1 MRTYKIGEFVAHS
14 GAVNCVRIGR
24 STAGVLATGGED
36 KKVNLWRTGQT
47 EVVKSLC
54 GLQSSVECVVFG
66 EKEDTIAAGG
76 ANGTVKV
83 WDMDTGKVSRSLT
96 GHRSNCLSLAFTTS
110 DTNCLISGSQDC
122 TVKVWDLRR
131 KEAITTYK
139 GHNNSSVLK
148 VAPSPDNK
156 WVCSGSEDGEL
167 KVWDL
172 SSGKV
177 IKDGWRHSGRITGLE
192 FNQVEFLMVSSGAD
206 RVVRVWDLEVWEEV
220 ECLGP
225 EATAVQ
231 GIAYAPDGNVL
242 LTASSD
248 ALKVWGL
255 EPAVHHD
262 TVPMDWRNL
271 ADLHLYYK
279 DGQPR
284 ALGCCCSGSS
294 VGVFMV
300 DLRKVAP
307 FCSSS
312 SSAQLPGQQALPAA
326 GAGSSSSRRT
336 GPVVQEYTAAPL
348 QATQQQQPARR
359 ADSGAEK
366 DAAPAYMSLLS
377 EAATASW
384 GSPDAAEAGPLTRQL
399 PRQRTPP
406 HATPPTGLTASS
418 SANSRQAGPSPA
430 APVRRAG
437 PLHPS
442 TAATSQQQQQP
453 QHVSSNNFPDVE
465 ILVPA
470 RRPSAADVIDQPASS
485 MQQPVSRGQ
494 QPQQAAANG
503 RLQHGTSSSRANSGL
518 AADVSQLAAGLAAAS
533 LQEAS
538 HRQQPQQQQASR
550 SSSRP
555 KEPPGALSAT
565 LAAWLD
571 DLPESSAAAPPAA
584 AAASAAHSKSSSRS
598 SSMPASRTPSR
609 QNLGSAGRQQPQQ
622 LQQQPAADPIMAA
635 IAARPALKV
644 ELSRMVSALQVAKG
658 FASRGNL
665 EGAYKSALSQG
676 DPALACMLLEA
687 VMGRSDAFE
696 LNSLEP
702 LIKLLE
708 LLLVSG
714 QEQQVAVGLSVLGLV
729 LRGPGQ
735 MVADVVGAPQP
746 TGVDLSFESRRSK
759 CLLLKMALEG
769 LGFKVGV
776 LSRGQ
781 GAVATRAQLLGEE
794 LKRIVA

>member
-1 MRTYKIGEFVAHS
+1 
-14 GAVNCVRIGR
+14 
-24 STAGVLATGGED
+24 
-36 KKVNLWRTGQT
+36 
-47 EVVKSLC
+47 
-54 GLQSSVECVVFG
+54 
-66 EKEDTIAAGG
+66 
-76 ANGTVKV
+76 
-83 WDMDTGKVSRSLT
+83 
-96 GHRSNCLSLAFTTS
+96 
-110 DTNCLISGSQDC
+110 
-122 TVKVWDLRR
+122 
-131 KEAITTYK
+131 
-139 GHNNSSVLK
+139 
-148 VAPSPDNK
+148 
-156 WVCSGSEDGEL
+156 
-167 KVWDL
+167 
-172 SSGKV
+172 
-177 IKDGWRHSGRITGLE
+177 
-192 FNQVEFLMVSSGAD
+192 MVSSGAD

-248 ALKVWGL
+248 ALEVWGL

-307 FCSSS
+307 FSS
-312 SSAQLPGQQALPAA
+312 SSAPLPGQQALPAA
-326 GAGSSSSRRT
+326 GAGGAVSSSLGSRLT
-336 GPVVQEYTAAPL
+336 GAVVQEYTGAPL
-348 QATQQQQPARR
+348 PVTQQQQQQPARR
-359 ADSGAEK
+359 ADAGA
-366 DAAPAYMSLLS
+366 DQDTAPAYMSLLS
-377 EAATASW
+377 EAAAAW

-406 HATPPTGLTASS
+406 RATPPTGHMASS
-418 SANSRQAGPSPA
+418 SAKSRQAGQSPA

-437 PLHPS
+437 PAHPS
-442 TAATSQQQQQP
+442 PAAAP
-453 QHVSSNNFPDVE
+453 QHQQHLSSNNFPEVE

-470 RRPSAADVIDQPASS
+470 RRPSAADLVEQPTSS

-494 QPQQAAANG
+494 QPQPAAANG
-503 RLQHGTSSSRANSGL
+503 RLQPSTSSSRANSGL

-533 LQEAS
+533 LQEALP
-538 HRQQPQQQQASR
+538 RQQQQQASR

-571 DLPESSAAAPPAA
+571 DLPESSTAAPPAA

-598 SSMPASRTPSR
+598 SSVPASRMPSR
-609 QNLGSAGRQQPQQ
+609 QNMGSAGQQP
-622 LQQQPAADPIMAA
+622 QQQPAAPAADPIIAA
-635 IAARPALKV
+635 IAARPGLKV

-658 FASRGNL
+658 FAGRGNL
-665 EGAYKSALSQG
+665 EGAYKSVLSQG
-676 DPALACMLLEA
+676 DPALACSLLEA
-687 VMGRSDAFE
+687 VTGRSDAFE

-708 LLLVSG
+708 LLLGSG

-746 TGVDLSFESRRSK
+746 TGVDLSFEARRSK

-769 LGFKVGV
+769 LGLKVGV

-781 GAVATRAQLLGEE
+781 GPVATRAQLLAEE